1 MNIGY
6 ITQYSFQYSFDVL
19 IGTTIRE
26 WGKNMFLQRTIRQSA
41 SVEGIGLHTGKP
53 AKLTFCPAPE
63 GTGIH
68 FVRRD
73 LPGQPYIS
81 PEVERVK
88 ATSMATTIGGEAF
101 SVSTVEHCL
110 STLAAFRVD
119 NLIIEL
125 DGPEIPIGDG
135 SAKVFLEA
143 LLKAGFAEQDL
154 PRDYAY
160 ITEPIFE
167 GDQEKFAYIMP
178 YNGLRVSCTID
189 FPHPAIGKQAM
200 DIEITEQSFMREI
213 SSARTFGFLAE
224 VEALRARGLAL
235 GGSLD
240 NAIVLDPS
248 GVLNPEGLR
257 WPDEFVRHKILDALG
272 DLVTLG
278 APLMGHLVLHRA
290 GHDLMNKL
298 VKRILST
305 PRAFRR
311 LELGAEI
318 SDREPFT
325 V

>member
-1 MNIGY
+1 MSLEGGAE
-6 ITQYSFQYSFDVL
+6 S
-19 IGTTIRE
+19 
-26 WGKNMFLQRTIRQSA
+26 MFLQRTIRQSA
-41 SVEGIGLHTGKP
+41 VVEGIGLHTGKP
-53 AKLTFCPAPE
+53 ARLTFCPAPE
-63 GTGIH
+63 GTGIF

-88 ATSMATTIGGEAF
+88 ATSMATTIGGDAF

-135 SAKVFLEA
+135 SAKVFLDA
-143 LLKAGFAEQDL
+143 LLKAGFAEQNE
-154 PRDYAY
+154 PRKYSY
-160 ITEPIFE
+160 ITEPVFE
-167 GDQEKFAYIMP
+167 GDQDKFAYVMP

-189 FPHPAIGKQAM
+189 FPHPSIGKQAM
-200 DIEITEQSFMREI
+200 DIEITEQSFTREI
-213 SSARTFGFLAE
+213 AGARTFGFMAE
-224 VEALRARGLAL
+224 VEQLRARGLAL

-240 NAIVLDPS
+240 NAIVLDPN
-248 GVLNPEGLR
+248 GILNPEGLR
-257 WPDEFVRHKILDALG
+257 WSDEFVRHKILDALG

-290 GHDLMNKL
+290 GHDLMNRL
-298 VKRILST
+298 VKRILNT
-305 PRAFRR
+305 PNAVRQI
-311 LELGAEI
+311 ELGAEL
-318 SDREPFT
+318 SES